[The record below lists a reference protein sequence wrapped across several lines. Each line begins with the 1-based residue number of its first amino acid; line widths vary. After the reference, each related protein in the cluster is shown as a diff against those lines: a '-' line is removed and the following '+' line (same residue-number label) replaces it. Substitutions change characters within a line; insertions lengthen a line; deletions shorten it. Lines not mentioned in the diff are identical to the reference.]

1 MRRRGLAAG
10 AVGLLLLSGCATVQP
25 DARFAAVQQA
35 TQDRLGHQL
44 IWDRG
49 GPEAE
54 AIRTT
59 IDRLLSRGLAAEDAV
74 QVALLNSQG
83 LQGIFEELGIAQA
96 DLVQAGLVRNP
107 DLAGFVRFPDRAP
120 WGVNWNVGFD
130 FWPLDVFLVPLRKR
144 LAGTALDAAESRVS
158 QAVLDLAARTRTA
171 YYALG
176 ADQQV
181 LAAQRSVA
189 DLAGIASDL
198 AGRQYQAGNIDDLRL
213 ATERA
218 RHQQA
223 SLALIEAENAVRL
236 GRERLRRIMG
246 LAASDRSWTIAA
258 AKAVPVGDAP
268 DAEPLVMRALQQ
280 RPELAGAKSNVERL
294 EYALALT
301 RKWWLA
307 PVRVGVE
314 TERASG
320 GGFQTGPH
328 FSLEIP
334 VFDQRQAA
342 RSRQE
347 ALIRQ
352 ARRRLA
358 DLEEEVRTEVRSALD
373 RMRTAQR
380 VARYYEEEVIPL
392 RARVVEMS
400 EQRYQSMIFG
410 VFEMLTAKS
419 DEATAVIAGA
429 RATREYWAA
438 LADLE
443 LAVGTRLFPGGVTR

>member
-10 AVGLLLLSGCATVQP
+10 GVGLLLLSGCATVQP
-25 DARFAAVQQA
+25 DARFAAVQQVA
-35 TQDRLGHQL
+35 QDRLGHQ
-44 IWDRG
+44 IVWDRG

-59 IDRLLSRGLAAEDAV
+59 IDRLLSRPLAAEDAV
-74 QVALLNSQG
+74 QIALLNNQG
-83 LQGIFEELGIAQA
+83 LQGIFEELGVAQA

-120 WGVNWNVGFD
+120 WGVNWNVGVD

-144 LAGTALDAAESRVS
+144 LAGAALDVAESRVS
-158 QAVLDLAARTRTA
+158 RAVLALAARTRTA
-171 YYALG
+171 YYGLW

-181 LAAQRSVA
+181 LDVQRSVA
-189 DLAGIASDL
+189 DLADIASDL
-198 AGRQYQAGNIDDLRL
+198 AGRQYRAGNIDDLRL
-213 ATERA
+213 AAERA

-223 SLALIEAENAVRL
+223 SLAMMEAENAVRL
-236 GRERLRRIMG
+236 SRERLRRIMG
-246 LAASDRSWTIAA
+246 LTASERPWTIAA
-258 AKAVPVGDAP
+258 AAAVPVGDAP

-280 RPELAGAKSNVERL
+280 RPELAGAKSDVERL

-307 PVRVGVE
+307 PVRVGAE

-352 ARRRLA
+352 AQRRVA
-358 DLEEEVRTEVRSALD
+358 DLEEEVRADVRSALD
-373 RMRTAQR
+373 RVRTAQR
-380 VARYYEEEVIPL
+380 VARYYQEEIIPL

-400 EQRYQSMIFG
+400 EQRYQSMISG
-410 VFEMLTAKS
+410 VFEMLAAKS
-419 DEATAVIAGA
+419 DEATAVIASA

-443 LAVGTRLFPGGVTR
+443 LAVGRRLSPGGVTR

>member
-1 MRRRGLAAG
+1 MRGRGLAAG

-25 DARFAAVQQA
+25 DARFPAVQQVA
-35 TQDRLGHQL
+35 QDRLGRQI

-54 AIRTT
+54 AIPTT
-59 IDRLLSRGLAAEDAV
+59 NDRLLSRPLAAEDAV

-144 LAGTALDAAESRVS
+144 LAGTALDAAESRVTR
-158 QAVLDLAARTRTA
+158 AVLDLAARTRTA
-171 YYALG
+171 YHALW

-181 LAAQRSVA
+181 LDAQRNVA
-189 DLAGIASDL
+189 DLSDIASDL
-198 AGRQYQAGNIDDLRL
+198 AGRQHQAGNIDDLRL
-213 ATERA
+213 AAERA

-223 SLALIEAENAVRL
+223 SLALMEGENAVRIS
-236 GRERLRRIMG
+236 RERLRRIMG
-246 LAASDRSWTIAA
+246 LTTSERPWTIAA
-258 AKAVPVGDAP
+258 AAAVPVGDAP

-280 RPELAGAKSNVERL
+280 RPELAAAKSNVERL

-314 TERASG
+314 TERASS

-352 ARRRLA
+352 ARRRVA
-358 DLEEEVRTEVRSALD
+358 DLEEEIRMEVRSALD

-380 VARYYEEEVIPL
+380 VARYYQDEIIPL

-400 EQRYQSMIFG
+400 AQRYQSMIFG
-410 VFEMLTAKS
+410 VFEMLAAKS
-419 DEATAVIAGA
+419 DEAAAVIASA
-429 RATREYWAA
+429 RAAKEYWAA

-443 LAVGTRLFPGGVTR
+443 LAVGRRLFPEGVTQ